1 MWRLGKISASAT
13 EDGLYLARILD
24 DPGPFKLPLFP
35 AHYTTSTGAV
45 RGSWCLQVHV
55 ASAFSGGVLV
65 SAFSLWVVPGA
76 FCVLRSSSFSLGFFR
91 CFGIFMSGFGGS
103 LARLGW
109 AAWFV
114 RFIYLSCPADPSLSA
129 GAGVI
134 LFARLSDFLPSR
146 RPPHSVRGHG
156 LGNRAAKLRHGTVG
170 SSCSFFVSSSRRPPQ
185 H

>member
-1 MWRLGKISASAT
+1 MCIRDSFCVLGFGFTPSVT
-13 EDGLYLARILD
+13 PGLFCVL
-24 DPGPFKLPLFP
+24 G
-35 AHYTTSTGAV
+35 
-45 RGSWCLQVHV
+45 
-55 ASAFSGGVLV
+55 SAFSH
-65 SAFSLWVVPGA
+65 WVVAGA
-76 FCVLRSSSFSLGFFR
+76 FCVLRSSSFSLGSCR

-170 SSCSFFVSSSRRPPQ
+170 FSCWFSLSSCRRPPQ
-185 H
+185 LRAGGRPG